1 MPLHWE
7 EVKKGLKI
15 TDFNIRNA
23 VGRLK
28 SEGDLFLPVIGKGIN
43 MEKAINKLHSQ
54 FEEVLG
60 KPKRK

>member
-1 MPLHWE
+1 
-7 EVKKGLKI
+7 
-15 TDFNIRNA
+15 